1 MYNRTNKII
10 MDLLKKSKSA
20 LQEFNKLVGEK
31 LNFFPNI
38 MHFYQLT
45 GTTPLQVSAELSQ
58 KVIDKELLAN
68 WLLLLE
74 NINLVFN
81 NRMLNTSTTFLQPK
95 LVEIYKAEYKE
106 LKEQLKN
113 ALGYT
118 TENSKYNITIKF
130 E

>member
-1 MYNRTNKII
+1 
-10 MDLLKKSKSA
+10 MDLLKQSEEA
-20 LQEFNKLVGEK
+20 LIEFNKWAETNLK
-31 LNFFPNI
+31 AFPNI

-45 GTTPLQVSAELSQ
+45 KTTPIIVSAELTQ
-58 KVIDKELLAN
+58 MHPDKQLLSN

-106 LKEQLKN
+106 LRRHIKN
-113 ALGYT
+113 ALGYS

>member
-1 MYNRTNKII
+1 
-10 MDLLKKSKSA
+10 MDLLRQSEEA
-20 LQEFNKLVGEK
+20 LVEFNKWASENLK
-31 LNFFPNI
+31 AFPNI

-45 GTTPLQVSAELSQ
+45 KTTPITVSAELTQ
-58 KVIDKELLAN
+58 MHPDKQLLSN

-106 LKEQLKN
+106 LKEHIKN
-113 ALGYT
+113 ALGYS